1 MLTAVCGRR
10 RGKQRA
16 PVARETKLHV
26 ESRQRK
32 VAKHGVHVAELR
44 FLGAL
49 ELAPRRSVEE
59 QIAHLHRGAERPCRG
74 ARRAELAAVAD
85 DLPSA
90 RFSGGELWLYN
101 LHISPYEAGNRHNH
115 DPLRPRK
122 LLLHRREMRRLVGEA
137 EQEGLTLV
145 PLDIYF
151 RGGIAKTTLALVRG
165 KKLHDKREDLKTR
178 EVKREMDR
186 AYKLS

>member
-1 MLTAVCGRR
+1 MSKSSADSEGRHVVVSNR
-10 RGKQRA
+10 KARHEYHVLQTHEAGMVLQGTEVKSLRNGKANLQDA
-16 PVARETKLHV
+16 
-26 ESRQRK
+26 
-32 VAKHGVHVAELR
+32 
-44 FLGAL
+44 F
-49 ELAPRRSVEE
+49 
-59 QIAHLHRGAERPCRG
+59 
-74 ARRAELAAVAD
+74 
-85 DLPSA
+85 A
-90 RFSGGELWLYN
+90 RFHSGELWLHN

-151 RGGIAKTTLALVRG
+151 RGGIAKLTLALVRG

-178 EVKREMDR
+178 EVKREMER